1 MLKINAGSSK
11 GCMKALIIVADT
23 SYKGEYSMTV
33 QALRQLGMEVSTG
46 LVSKTA
52 NVNFDIDLTDKLSE
66 DVLSGYDVIA
76 FIGGYWAYYAVTG
89 KEMPGKVKPMVNREA
104 FEKLLT
110 QSISSGKK
118 TILPLATP
126 AYAAK
131 LGLLKGRKATVY
143 PTTDLISILRS
154 NGVDYVNEDF
164 VVDGNIVTL
173 KRMTVEFLTKALSK

>member
-1 MLKINAGSSK
+1 
-11 GCMKALIIVADT
+11 MKALIIVADV
-23 SYKGEYSMTV
+23 SYKGGEYSMTV

-52 NVNFDIDLTDKLSE
+52 DVNFDIDLTDKFSE
-66 DVLSGYDVIA
+66 DVLDGYDVVA

-89 KEMPGKVKPMVNREA
+89 KEIPGRVKPMVNKEA

-110 QSISSGKK
+110 HSINSGKK

-131 LGLLKGRKATVY
+131 LGLLRGRKATVY
-143 PTTDLISILRS
+143 PTTDLINILRN

-164 VVDGNIVTL
+164 VIDNNVVTL
-173 KRMTVEFLTKALSK
+173 KRMAVEFLTKALSK